1 MGNMGVYDRWDE
13 MGVRLVKT
21 AVRLVETGVRLG
33 ETGVRLVATGVRL
46 ACSLA
51 DPNGTS

>member
-13 MGVRLVKT
+13 TGVRLVKT
-21 AVRLVETGVRLG
+21 AVRLVKA
-33 ETGVRLVATGVRL
+33 GVRLVATGVRL

>member
-1 MGNMGVYDRWDE
+1 MGNTGVYDRWDE

-21 AVRLVETGVRLG
+21 AVRLVETGVRL
-33 ETGVRLVATGVRL
+33 